1 MMPFDQQREPELGE
15 RVHVKPT
22 NPAVKIQ
29 RGDGQYGKFIADD
42 GDVLPFDNFIRARW
56 LEGSVMIFSIEGAP

>member
-1 MMPFDQQREPELGE
+1 MMPFDQQREPELY
-15 RVHVKPT
+15 VKPT

-56 LEGSVMIFSIEGAP
+56 LEGSVMIFSIEGAQ